1 MNNHNKSV
9 GSVVLWGVTIY
20 LSALFLSAGLS
31 KLMIPLEY
39 LGQAWKWVAETP
51 PILVHA
57 LGAAEIAGSAAIL
70 FASGLRLWPRLG
82 VVAAAALALTAASA
96 VVMHLLRGETHELAL
111 PAITAALALF
121 LAWGRS
127 RWIPI
132 KAEPP
137 RTGTWISGVMCLLA
151 LPATWFMMSAQL
163 LPGVMAALALYTLI
177 SAAMIL
183 YNRPR

>member
-1 MNNHNKSV
+1 MNNQTKSI
-9 GSVVLWGVTIY
+9 GSVVLWGVAIF

-51 PILVHA
+51 PILVHT
-57 LGAAEIAGSAAIL
+57 LGVAEIAGSAAIL

-82 VVAAAALALTAASA
+82 VVAAAALALTSGSA

-121 LAWGRS
+121 LTWGRL

-132 KAEPP
+132 RAESP
-137 RTGTWISGVMCLLA
+137 RIGTWISGVLCLLA
-151 LPATWFMMSAQL
+151 LPATWFLMSAQV
-163 LPGVMAALALYTLI
+163 LPGVMAALAIYTVI